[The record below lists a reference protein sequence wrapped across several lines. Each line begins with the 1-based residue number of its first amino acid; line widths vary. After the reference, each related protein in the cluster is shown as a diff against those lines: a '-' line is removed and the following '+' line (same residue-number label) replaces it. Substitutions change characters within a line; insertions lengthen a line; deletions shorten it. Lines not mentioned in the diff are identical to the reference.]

1 MKKQNPIPVEPMDE
15 SNWARQNIVNFL
27 RKIRFK
33 RSFLGVSEADV
44 WKKIQ
49 ELDALYEK
57 AIQAERQRY
66 EVLLEEHQRQCAAAI
81 KRLKAAAQ
89 NKE

>member
-1 MKKQNPIPVEPMDE
+1 MKKQKHIPIESMDE
-15 SNWARQNIVNFL
+15 STLARQEIVTYL

-33 RSFLGVSEADV
+33 RSFFGVSQVDV

-49 ELDALYEK
+49 DLDALYEK

-66 EVLLEEHQRQCAAAI
+66 EILLEEHQRQCAAAI

-89 NKE
+89 YKE

>member
-1 MKKQNPIPVEPMDE
+1 MKKHKQIPMEPLNE
-15 SNWARQNIVNFL
+15 TTLARRDIANYL

-33 RSFLGVSEADV
+33 RSFFGVSQEDV

-81 KRLKAAAQ
+81 RRIKAANQ